1 MWFIHA
7 WVYVDAYT
15 SAQACTHGCIP
26 TGYVHG
32 CMSLPGKEPSM
43 LGGGLGELSGQSVLR
58 GRTRELEF
66 FDHLLETFGGNSARV
81 LELAGEPGMG
91 KTRLLAALR
100 ERAERAGALVAH
112 GEAVVR
118 PLMTEFAVFADA
130 LDDLLAA
137 GGMGLLS
144 EMDPRAAVRL
154 PEMFPVLH
162 ASGSARTQPQERR
175 YWACQG
181 IRALLGKLSEDKPL
195 VLLLDDVHNA
205 QQSSI
210 EMILNLV
217 RRPLAAPVLLV
228 LTHRPRQTPV
238 DLVSALG
245 TAAETGSVR
254 RIELGPLDSADS
266 SRLLPATVRPGRRR
280 LLHRLSGGQ
289 PGLLSALAA
298 GPHDDTTITDD
309 IPSPHP
315 VAAAVGMDLQAL
327 GPEGRLFAQA
337 AAVVGDAIDPAL
349 VAEVAELEHD
359 RALAGLDELIAQDLV
374 RTRNNRLGFRD
385 DVVRSICYQHS
396 GGGWRIGAHARAY
409 EALWKRGAPLA
420 DQAHHLERAGK
431 PATERDA
438 ETLLAAVRSTGDRMP
453 GTVSRWLRA
462 LLERHDLHR
471 GELITRLARATALSG
486 RLAESLPEH
495 QLAWRHHD
503 ELDPAALT
511 GLAESHVRAL
521 RLLGRF
527 DDAAEVVRTAVRH
540 VEVPLALAEIALDSG
555 GDVAGLLDTV
565 GTLAKD
571 DLRASAVYSAML
583 ATLGRGT
590 EAAAVADSTAE
601 ALEQLGEDVAS
612 TCEAFDWL
620 GWANIWSG
628 RTAHALCQF
637 TRGLEFAERHQQ
649 VHVLGRLNLGL
660 ATAHLRD
667 GALELTVEHA
677 EDASALASST
687 GSAGLAVR
695 TKRLCAEVS
704 HVITSGGTAL
714 SGSLCAVL
722 AGLSAAAGKSDE
734 ARFWHT
740 LEDEL
745 VSRRGPADQ
754 LGLTLLAAACLE
766 SVTEQK
772 RARQLLRAAVAVLSA
787 RSYLI
792 LLAVLRSDGA
802 PARDAGEVEAEDLE
816 KAAVARLSLL
826 SVRENQVAELVARG
840 RTNQQIAR
848 ALTLSHK
855 TVETYLR
862 RIFDKLE
869 VSSRSEVAALT
880 GTMRRIA

>member
-1 MWFIHA
+1 
-7 WVYVDAYT
+7 
-15 SAQACTHGCIP
+15 
-26 TGYVHG
+26 
-32 CMSLPGKEPSM
+32 M
-43 LGGGLGELSGQSVLR
+43 LGVELGTSGELSGQPVLR

-66 FDHLLETFGGNSARV
+66 FGHLLGTLGRSSVRV

-112 GEAVVR
+112 GETVAR
-118 PLMTEFAVFADA
+118 PLMTEFEVFADA

-137 GGMGLLS
+137 GGTGLLS
-144 EMDPRAAVRL
+144 EMDPRAALRL

-162 ASGSARTQPQERR
+162 ASGAARTQPEERR

-245 TAAETGSVR
+245 TAAETGTAR
-254 RIELGPLDSADS
+254 RIELGPLDVADS
-266 SRLLPATVRPGRRR
+266 LRLLPATMRPGRRR
-280 LLHRLSGGQ
+280 LLHQLSGGQ

-298 GPHDDTTITDD
+298 GPHDDTAIIDD
-309 IPSPHP
+309 VPSPHP
-315 VAAAVGMDLQAL
+315 IAAAVGMDLQAL
-327 GPEGRLFAQA
+327 GPVGRLFAQA
-337 AAVVGDAIDPAL
+337 AAVVGDAFDPAL

-359 RALAGLDELIAQDLV
+359 RALAGLDELIALDLV

-385 DVVRSICYQHS
+385 GVVRSICYHHS

-420 DQAHHLERAGK
+420 DQAYHLERAGK

-438 ETLLAAVRSTGDRMP
+438 ETLLAAARSTGDRMP
-453 GTVSRWLRA
+453 GTVSRWLRT
-462 LLERHDLHR
+462 LLEQHDLHR
-471 GELITRLARATALSG
+471 GELIARLARATALSG
-486 RLAESLPEH
+486 RLAASLPDH
-495 QLAWRHHD
+495 QLAWRHHA
-503 ELDPAALT
+503 ELEPATLT
-511 GLAESHVRAL
+511 GLAESHVRVL

-527 DDAAEVVRTAVRH
+527 DDAAEVVRTAARH
-540 VEVPLALAEIALDSG
+540 VELPLALAEIALDSG
-555 GDVAGLLDTV
+555 GDVAGLLAPV
-565 GTLAKD
+565 RALAED

-590 EAAAVADSTAE
+590 EAAAVADRTAE
-601 ALEQLGEDVAS
+601 AIEGLGENVAS
-612 TCEAFDWL
+612 ACEAYDWL
-620 GWANIWSG
+620 GWSNIWSG

-649 VHVLGRLNLGL
+649 IHVLGRLNLGL
-660 ATAHLRD
+660 ATAHLRE
-667 GALELTVEHA
+667 GALGLAVEYA
-677 EDASALASST
+677 EDASALAATT

-695 TKRLCAEVS
+695 TKRLCAEVG

-714 SGSLCAVL
+714 SGSLCAVM
-722 AGLSAAAGKSDE
+722 AGLSAAVGRSDD
-734 ARFWHT
+734 ARFWHA

-745 VSRRGPADQ
+745 ISRRGPADQ

-766 SVTEQK
+766 WVTEQN
-772 RARQLLRAAVAVLSA
+772 RARQLSRAAVAVLSA
-787 RSYLI
+787 RSYRM
-792 LLAVLRSDGA
+792 LLAVLQLDGA
-802 PARDAGEVEAEDLE
+802 PAQVAEEAEDFE
-816 KAAVARLSLL
+816 KAVVARLSLL
-826 SVRENQVAELVARG
+826 SLREKQVAELVARG

-862 RIFDKLE
+862 RIFDKLD
-869 VSSRSEVAALT
+869 VSSRSEVAAMT

>member
-1 MWFIHA
+1 M
-7 WVYVDAYT
+7 
-15 SAQACTHGCIP
+15 G
-26 TGYVHG
+26 
-32 CMSLPGKEPSM
+32 
-43 LGGGLGELSGQSVLR
+43 
-58 GRTRELEF
+58 
-66 FDHLLETFGGNSARV
+66 TFGGSPVRV

-91 KTRLLAALR
+91 KTRLLAAFR
-100 ERAERAGALVAH
+100 ERAERAGVLVAH
-112 GEAVVR
+112 GEAVGK

-137 GGMGLLS
+137 GGARLLS
-144 EMDPRAAVRL
+144 GMDPRAAVRL

-162 ASGSARTQPQERR
+162 ASGATRTQPQERR

-181 IRALLGKLSEDKPL
+181 IRALLGKLSEDTPL

-205 QQSSI
+205 QQSSV

-245 TAAETGSVR
+245 TAAETGAVR
-254 RIELGPLDSADS
+254 RIELGPLDPADS
-266 SRLLPATVRPGRRR
+266 ARLLPATMRPGRRR
-280 LLHRLSGGQ
+280 VLHRLSGGQ

-298 GPHDDTTITDD
+298 GAHDDTAVVDD
-309 IPSPHP
+309 LPSPHP
-315 VAAAVGMDLQAL
+315 VAAAVGVDLQAL

-337 AAVVGDAIDPAL
+337 AAVVGDAIDPVL

-374 RTRNNRLGFRD
+374 RTRDNRLGFRD
-385 DVVRSICYQHS
+385 GVVRAICYRQS

-420 DQAHHLERAGK
+420 DQAHHLERSGK

-453 GTVSRWLRA
+453 GAVSRWLRA

-471 GELITRLARATALSG
+471 GELVTRLARATALSG

-495 QLAWRHHD
+495 QQAWRHHD
-503 ELDPAALT
+503 ELDPATLT

-565 GTLAKD
+565 APLAQAD
-571 DLRASAVYSAML
+571 PRAAAVHSAML

-601 ALEQLGEDVAS
+601 ALDRLGDDVTS
-612 TCEAFDWL
+612 TCEALDWL

-628 RTAHALCQF
+628 RTAHALTEF
-637 TRGLEFAERHQQ
+637 TRGLELAERHQQ
-649 VHVLGRLNLGL
+649 VHVLGRLHLGL

-667 GALELTVEHA
+667 GALGLAVEHA
-677 EDASALASST
+677 QDASALASST
-687 GSAGLAVR
+687 GSAGVAVR
-695 TKRLCAEVS
+695 TKRLCAEIR
-704 HVITSGGTAL
+704 HVIASGGTAVP
-714 SGSLCAVL
+714 GSLCAVL
-722 AGLSAAAGKSDE
+722 AGLSSAVGRNDE
-734 ARFWHT
+734 ARFWHA

-745 VSRRGPADQ
+745 LSRRGPADQ
-754 LGLTLLAAACLE
+754 LGLTLLALACLE

-772 RARQLLRAAVAVLSA
+772 QARQLVRAAVAVLSA
-787 RSYLI
+787 RSHPV
-792 LLAVLRSDGA
+792 LLAVLHLDGA
-802 PARDAGEVEAEDLE
+802 PVRAAGEAEVEDFE
-816 KAAVARLSLL
+816 KAVVERLSLL